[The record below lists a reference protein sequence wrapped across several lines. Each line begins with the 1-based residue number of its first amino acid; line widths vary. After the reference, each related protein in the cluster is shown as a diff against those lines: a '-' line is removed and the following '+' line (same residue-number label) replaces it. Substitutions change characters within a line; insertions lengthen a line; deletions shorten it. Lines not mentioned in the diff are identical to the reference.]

1 MDPMGI
7 VSRTNLTGFSRF
19 VEVEV
24 LSLEGSPVDLVIEA
38 GNRMGSISWVNQ
50 KRADFRSSKW
60 DLSIDLFLIDD
71 GLHFS
76 HETRTLLGMD
86 QYINMNNIVLSIFCE
101 GEDPFNNYF
110 EVHQGSYKWD
120 RTGIHIAP
128 FPVSKS
134 HPR

>member
-71 GLHFS
+71 GLDFS
-76 HETRTLLGMD
+76 HETRTFLGMD
-86 QYINMNNIVLSIFCE
+86 Q
-101 GEDPFNNYF
+101 
-110 EVHQGSYKWD
+110 
-120 RTGIHIAP
+120 
-128 FPVSKS
+128 
-134 HPR
+134 HPLK